1 MSDYLPTMEM
11 PPEIPQEEPIKE
23 EDTDPLVSKAS
34 ADEGAVKME
43 ITEKVDEETGE
54 ENPNFVYSDE
64 EEIEEEEPLPVEP
77 KKKLQREEVFKTPKV
92 MPVNEPV
99 KEKKKRKPPSE
110 KQLAA
115 LAKAR
120 ENMKLKRE
128 EAKRLKAEGKPTPA
142 SKRKQKQ
149 QKEVKEEIQKQGQLY
164 TQDQIASITANAIEQ
179 YDMKRKA
186 RKEQKA
192 VTKEKQIQEQKVKET
207 LSRAMGMAPP
217 QRDMWDDALGG
228 MWN

>member
-11 PPEIPQEEPIKE
+11 PTETPQEEPKE
-23 EDTDPLVSKAS
+23 EQGIDPLVSKAS

-43 ITEKVDEETGE
+43 VTENVNEDTGE
-54 ENPNFVYSDE
+54 ENPNFEYSDDE
-64 EEIEEEEPLPVEP
+64 AEEEEPLPVEP

-92 MPVNEPV
+92 MAVNEPV

-149 QKEVKEEIQKQGQLY
+149 QKEVKEEIQKQGQIY